1 MRSLGILSVRENIIE
16 GYKGRIRIEEKEQF
30 YGKFSVIVAEISAT
44 GEEIQKL
51 SPFRKRRLLK
61 RGKKFLLRLGM
72 DAISMTIE
80 CERAFGIS
88 LDGEEIVEGE
98 VQPEEMPLAVKWA
111 LEKYQESPLGKAGWV
126 LDRKCREC
134 CHPILAEMSKKV
146 QFLGLATD
154 EKRRAEEL
162 EDVLCGEYGVN
173 LEVVQPE
180 FWQGN
185 QADIFVDVERG
196 RILFGET
203 MILSGKKLSL
213 DLRGYRVDLPKL
225 LEEYPEFWSA
235 LSFGEW
241 CLRKSG

>member
-16 GYKGRIRIEEKEQF
+16 GYKGRIKIEEKEQF
-30 YGKFSVIVAEISAT
+30 CGNLSVTVAEISAT

-51 SPFRKRRLLK
+51 SPFRRRRLLK

-80 CERAFGIS
+80 CERAFGAS
-88 LDGEEIVEGE
+88 SDGGEFIEAEIK
-98 VQPEEMPLAVKWA
+98 PEEMSLAAKWA

-126 LDRKCREC
+126 LDRKCREGC
-134 CHPILAEMSKKV
+134 LPIFAEMSNKV

-180 FWQGN
+180 FLQGN
-185 QADIFVDVERG
+185 QTDIFVDVERG
-196 RILFGET
+196 RILFGGT

-225 LEEYPEFWSA
+225 LKEYPEFWSV
-235 LSFGEW
+235 LSFREW